1 MANVTNRILNEV
13 KYNLILCSVTVC
25 GNRLHCV
32 SLEILPADCPF
43 SMINVNVFL
52 STFEIVTVFSQI
64 YSKLYQEEN
73 LTTRPRLAVVS
84 AEPSV
89 CDSRFRSAFS

>member
-1 MANVTNRILNEV
+1 M
-13 KYNLILCSVTVC
+13 TVC
-25 GNRLHCV
+25 GNRLHYV
-32 SLEILPADCPF
+32 SLEILSTVCPF
-43 SMINVNVFL
+43 SMINVNVFYPL
-52 STFEIVTVFSQI
+52 LTSTFEIVTVFSQI

-89 CDSRFRSAFS
+89 CDSRFGSAFS